1 MDYDLY
7 VITMEVLS
15 LGRNHLD
22 VAKAALE
29 GGAKVIQFREKDKT
43 TAQMFEIASNLRV
56 LTNQYQAHLLL
67 NDRLDIALAVQA
79 DGIHL
84 GREDLPLPVARRV
97 LGWQKVIGATVR
109 NVQEAIRAQIEGASY
124 LGVGPIYQTPSK
136 ADAGPP
142 IGLEVLTEIKKAVQV
157 PVVAIGGITGD
168 NLKKVLE
175 AGADGVAVISAVAG
189 ASDMS
194 KATADLLAKIRQIK
208 TSYKDQDV

>member
-1 MDYDLY
+1 MNYDLY

-43 TAQMFEIASNLRV
+43 TAQIFEIASNLRV
-56 LTNQYQAHLLL
+56 LANQYQAHLLI

-79 DGIHL
+79 DGVHL
-84 GREDLPLPVARRV
+84 GREDLPLPVVRRL

-109 NVQEAIRAQIEGASY
+109 NVQEAIRAEKEGASY

-136 ADAGPP
+136 ADAGGP
-142 IGLEVLTEIKKAVQV
+142 IGLEALVEIKKAVRV
-157 PVVAIGGITGD
+157 PIVAIGGITGD

-194 KATADLLAKIRQIK
+194 AATANLLSKIRQIK
-208 TSYKDQDV
+208 GG